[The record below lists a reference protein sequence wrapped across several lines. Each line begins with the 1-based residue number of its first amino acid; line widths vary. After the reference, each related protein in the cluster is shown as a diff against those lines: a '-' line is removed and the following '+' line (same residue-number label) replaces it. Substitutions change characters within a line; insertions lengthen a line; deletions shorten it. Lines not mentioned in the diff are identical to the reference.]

1 MGEILPRECRAMRE
15 QCTCTCTSSIDAS
28 RFALQRSLLVLAFS
42 LHVTLHYACNSIS
55 RAFNCTPQAAI
66 FNRL

>member
-1 MGEILPRECRAMRE
+1 MRLRGVLRI
-15 QCTCTCTSSIDAS
+15 QAPCTCTCTPSIDAS

-66 FNRL
+66 STGYEH